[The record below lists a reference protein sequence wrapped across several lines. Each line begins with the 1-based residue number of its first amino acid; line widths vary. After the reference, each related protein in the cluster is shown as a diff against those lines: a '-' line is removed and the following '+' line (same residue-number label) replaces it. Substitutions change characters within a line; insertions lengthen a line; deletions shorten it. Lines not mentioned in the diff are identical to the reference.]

1 MSSWLKVGVKSL
13 HVYNQPLVG
22 GWANFLCQK
31 LTACDKSTMVMVVCF
46 EGVKIG
52 K

>member
-1 MSSWLKVGVKSL
+1 MLSWLKVGVKSL
-13 HVYNQPLVG
+13 HVYNQLLVG
-22 GWANFLCQK
+22 GWPNFLCQK
-31 LTACDKSTMVMVVCF
+31 PIACDKSTVVMVVCF